1 MVTRFKTATN
11 ILASA
16 LIALICT
23 SNAVLAQSS
32 NNYEPKRSWDGSPDL
47 NGIWQAIGTAHW
59 DLQDHEASAGLPEM
73 GAIGA
78 IPPGQGVVVGGEI
91 PYQEWALEQKQENW
105 ANRPGADPET
115 KCYLPGVPR
124 ATYLP
129 YPFQILQGTGKIMIV
144 YGYAE
149 ANRTIHMDKETPE
162 AAPLD
167 TWMGRSHGRWEGNTL
182 VVDAQDFN
190 GEAWFDR
197 AGNFA
202 SSSLK
207 VTERYTPISPDA
219 MMYEATIE
227 DPAVFTRSWQISMPL
242 YRRLET
248 NARVVEY
255 KCVEFSEEILYG
267 HLMKKAEE

>member
-11 ILASA
+11 TLASA
-16 LIALICT
+16 LVALICT
-23 SNAVLAQSS
+23 SNAVLAQPS
-32 NNYEPKRSWDGSPDL
+32 NNYEPERSWDENPDL

-91 PYQEWALEQKQENW
+91 PYQDWALEKKQENW

>member
-11 ILASA
+11 TLASA
-16 LIALICT
+16 LVALICT
-23 SNAVLAQSS
+23 SNAVLAQPS
-32 NNYEPKRSWDGSPDL
+32 NNYEPERSWDGNPDL

-91 PYQEWALEQKQENW
+91 PYQDWALEKKQENW

-182 VVDAQDFN
+182 VVDAHDFN

>member
-1 MVTRFKTATN
+1 MVTRFKTAINT
-11 ILASA
+11 LASA
-16 LIALICT
+16 LVALILT
-23 SNAVLAQSS
+23 GNAVLAQPT
-32 NNYEPKRSWDGSPDL
+32 NNYEPELAWDGNPDL

-78 IPPGQGVVVGGEI
+78 VPPGQGVVVGGEI
-91 PYQEWALEQKQENW
+91 PYQDWALEQKQENW
-105 ANRPGADPET
+105 ANRLGADPET

-167 TWMGRSHGRWEGNTL
+167 TWMGRSHGRWEGSTL

-207 VTERYTPISPDA
+207 VTERYTPISPNA